1 MRRVRLVIADRRPI
15 VLQGFASLLGAQPD
29 FEVVACCLDGASCLA
44 AIRSLTPD
52 VVLLEDGFT
61 DVTASDILAVADD
74 EGLSSR
80 LVFFTA
86 TVACGDLA
94 RALATGACGA
104 ISMNAKPE
112 ALLQSLRLEKSGS
125 DLARVG
131 NEANGIASFGNNVL
145 GVLTVNE
152 RTIMDLVA
160 EGLSDSEIARMLG
173 VSLEIVRIHID
184 HAREKLRIN
193 SRTELA
199 ALALSRRYGA
209 MSILA
214 AAIWAALDDS
224 PGHAATESFTVMAA
238 NGCAEV
244 VTIKISRKEAVSGGT
259 PARGASKDRAGA
271 ASGTSSPTGKLVDPV
286 AEIAASQFVQAALN
300 APRSGSSS
308 YNIFMVAAF
317 AALIY
322 EVDGANHAVQAFD
335 FGDDIVTSS
344 TASDANGPASALPG
358 CANFGG
364 TAVYGGAFAFEF
376 AQGDTIAT
384 DGSELY
390 VGNAHAE
397 DRGSGRETAIPRGS
411 GTIDVVAAAAN
422 EAAQRDPTQTGR
434 ENGSNQGRSQSDL
447 RAPDNNSEAAKL
459 ETAGDSLN
467 HGQSQ
472 KALHESDDGSVAA
485 KGHAKH
491 ETLGDGSNH
500 GQSQKA
506 LHESDDGSVAAKGH
520 AKHET
525 LGDGSN
531 HGQSQ
536 KALQEFDNGSVAA
549 KGHANHETLGD
560 GANHGQS
567 QKALQES
574 DNGSVAAKGH
584 AKHETLGDGSNHGQ
598 SQKALQ
604 ESDNG
609 SVAAKGHAK
618 HETLRED
625 SNRGQAHGDLQTFED
640 GSAAGK
646 QHARHPQAGDLDSGK
661 PQHHIPMASVNSAND
676 AHSALKIKTEGK
688 GGPSSDNADQAKSA
702 VGTDL
707 GDSFHFKS
715 GADNTS
721 SGMYDLQQLSHGN
734 GKAYG
739 DGQHAVAREGP
750 EPVQDADGIDIS
762 NAHHDHSWHANLH
775 AAHDLIV

>member
-44 AIRSLTPD
+44 AIRRLTPD

-61 DVTASDILAVADD
+61 DVTASDILAVVDD
-74 EGLSSR
+74 EALSSR

-104 ISMNAKPE
+104 ISMNAQPE
-112 ALLQSLRLEKSGS
+112 ALVQSLRLEKPGS

-131 NEANGIASFGNNVL
+131 NEANGIASFGDNVL
-145 GVLTVNE
+145 AVLTVNE

-160 EGLSDSEIARMLG
+160 EGLSDSEIARVLG

-184 HAREKLRIN
+184 HARQKLGIN
-193 SRTELA
+193 RRTELA

-214 AAIWAALDDS
+214 AAILAALDDS

-244 VTIKISRKEAVSGGT
+244 VTIKINRKEAVSGGT

-271 ASGTSSPTGKLVDPV
+271 ATGTSSPTGKLVDPM
-286 AEIAASQFVQAALN
+286 AEIAASQFMQAALN
-300 APRSGSSS
+300 APRPGSSS
-308 YNIFMVAAF
+308 YSIFMVAAF

-322 EVDGANHAVQAFD
+322 ELDGANHAVQAFD

-344 TASDANGPASALPG
+344 TATDADGPASVLPG
-358 CANFGG
+358 FANFGG
-364 TAVYGGAFAFEF
+364 TAVYDGAFAFKF

-397 DRGSGRETAIPRGS
+397 DGGSDRETPIPPGS
-411 GTIDVVAAAAN
+411 GTLDVVAAAAN
-422 EAAQRDPTQTGR
+422 EATQRDPTLTGR
-434 ENGSNQGRSQSDL
+434 DNGSNQGRSQSDL
-447 RAPDNNSEAAKL
+447 RASDNSSEAAKREAPGDDL
-459 ETAGDSLN
+459 NHGQSQKTLHKFDHSSGAAKGHAKDEAAGDGLN

-472 KALHESDDGSVAA
+472 KALHESDNGSGAA

-491 ETLGDGSNH
+491 EASEHGSNH
-500 GQSQKA
+500 GQSQKS
-506 LHESDDGSVAAKGH
+506 LQEPDNGSVAPKGH
-520 AKHET
+520 AKHEDP
-525 LGDGSN
+525 GDGSN
-531 HGQSQ
+531 HGHSQ
-536 KALQEFDNGSVAA
+536 KAV
-549 KGHANHETLGD
+549 H
-560 GANHGQS
+560 
-567 QKALQES
+567 ES

-584 AKHETLGDGSNHGQ
+584 AKHEAPG
-598 SQKALQ
+598 
-604 ESDNG
+604 
-609 SVAAKGHAK
+609 
-618 HETLRED
+618 ED

-640 GSAAGK
+640 GSAAGR
-646 QHARHPQAGDLDSGK
+646 QHAQHPQAGDLDTGK
-661 PQHHIPMASVNSAND
+661 PEQDIPMASVNSAND

-750 EPVQDADGIDIS
+750 EPVQDADGIDLS
-762 NAHHDHSWHANLH
+762 DAHHDHSWHADLH
-775 AAHDLIV
+775 ATHDLIV

>member
-112 ALLQSLRLEKSGS
+112 ALVQSLRLEKPGS

-131 NEANGIASFGNNVL
+131 NEANGTASFGNNVL
-145 GVLTVNE
+145 AVLTVNE

-184 HAREKLRIN
+184 HARQKLGIN

-214 AAIWAALDDS
+214 AAILAALDDS
-224 PGHAATESFTVMAA
+224 PGHAATESFTVMPA

-244 VTIKISRKEAVSGGT
+244 VTIKISRKEAASGGT
-259 PARGASKDRAGA
+259 PARGVSKDRAGA
-271 ASGTSSPTGKLVDPV
+271 ATGTSSNSKIVDPV
-286 AEIAASQFVQAALN
+286 AEIAASLFAQATLN
-300 APRSGSSS
+300 APRPGSSS
-308 YNIFMVAAF
+308 YSIFTVAAF

-322 EVDGANHAVQAFD
+322 ELDGANHAVRAFD
-335 FGDDIVTSS
+335 FDDEIVNSS
-344 TASDANGPASALPG
+344 TASDANGLASALPG
-358 CANFGG
+358 FANFGG
-364 TAVYGGAFAFEF
+364 TAVYDGEFAFEF
-376 AQGDTIAT
+376 AQGDTIAK
-384 DGSELY
+384 GGGELY

-397 DRGSGRETAIPRGS
+397 GGGSDLEVTIPRGS
-411 GTIDVVAAAAN
+411 GTVDVVAAATN
-422 EAAQRDPTQTGR
+422 EASQRDPTQTGR
-434 ENGSNQGRSQSDL
+434 DNGSNQDRSQSDL
-447 RAPDNNSEAAKL
+447 RAYDNSSEAAKRK
-459 ETAGDSLN
+459 APGDDLNYGLSQKALHESDNSSGAAKGHAKHEATGDGLN

-472 KALHESDDGSVAA
+472 KALHESDNSSGAA
-485 KGHAKH
+485 EGHAKH
-491 ETLGDGSNH
+491 ETAG
-500 GQSQKA
+500 
-506 LHESDDGSVAAKGH
+506 
-520 AKHET
+520 
-525 LGDGSN
+525 
-531 HGQSQ
+531 
-536 KALQEFDNGSVAA
+536 
-549 KGHANHETLGD
+549 
-560 GANHGQS
+560 
-567 QKALQES
+567 
-574 DNGSVAAKGH
+574 
-584 AKHETLGDGSNHGQ
+584 
-598 SQKALQ
+598 
-604 ESDNG
+604 
-609 SVAAKGHAK
+609 
-618 HETLRED
+618 ED
-625 SNRGQAHGDLQTFED
+625 SNRGQAHGDLQAFED
-640 GSAAGK
+640 GSTAGK
-646 QHARHPQAGDLDSGK
+646 QHAQHPQAGDLDTAK
-661 PQHHIPMASVNSAND
+661 PQRDIPTSVNSAND
-676 AHSALKIKTEGK
+676 AHSALKIATAGK
-688 GGPSSDNADQAKSA
+688 SGPSSGSADQAKSA
-702 VGTDL
+702 VGTEL
-707 GDSFHFKS
+707 GDSFHFKN
-715 GADNTS
+715 GADNTFS
-721 SGMYDLQQLSHGN
+721 DMYDLQQLSHGN
-734 GKAYG
+734 GKTYG
-739 DGQHAVAREGP
+739 DGQHAVAREGQ

-762 NAHHDHSWHANLH
+762 DAHHDHSGHANLH

>member
-15 VLQGFASLLGAQPD
+15 VLQGFASLLVAQPD
-29 FEVVACCLDGASCLA
+29 FEVVACCLDGVSCLA

-61 DVTASDILAVADD
+61 DVTASDILAVVDD

-104 ISMNAKPE
+104 ISMNAQPE
-112 ALLQSLRLEKSGS
+112 ALVQSLRLEKPGS

-145 GVLTVNE
+145 AVLTVNE

-160 EGLSDSEIARMLG
+160 EGLSDSEIARVLG

-184 HAREKLRIN
+184 HARQKLGIK

-214 AAIWAALDDS
+214 AAILAALDDS
-224 PGHAATESFTVMAA
+224 PGHAATESFTVMAE

-259 PARGASKDRAGA
+259 LARGATKDRAGA
-271 ASGTSSPTGKLVDPV
+271 ATGSSPTGKIVDPV
-286 AEIAASQFVQAALN
+286 AEIAASLFTQVTLN
-300 APRSGSSS
+300 APRPGSSS
-308 YNIFMVAAF
+308 YSIFMVAAF

-344 TASDANGPASALPG
+344 TVSDANGLASALPG
-358 CANFGG
+358 FANFGG
-364 TAVYGGAFAFEF
+364 TAVYDGAFAFEF

-384 DGSELY
+384 GGSELN

-397 DRGSGRETAIPRGS
+397 GGGSDREITIPRGS
-411 GTIDVVAAAAN
+411 GTVDVVAAATN
-422 EAAQRDPTQTGR
+422 EASQRDPTQTGR
-434 ENGSNQGRSQSDL
+434 DNGSNQDRSQSDL
-447 RAPDNNSEAAKL
+447 RASDNSS
-459 ETAGDSLN
+459 ETAKREAPGDDLN

-472 KALHESDDGSVAA
+472 KALHESDHSSGAA

-491 ETLGDGSNH
+491 EAAGDDLNH

-506 LHESDDGSVAAKGH
+506 LHESDAGSGAAKGH
-520 AKHET
+520 AKHEAS
-525 LGDGSN
+525 GDDLN

-536 KALQEFDNGSVAA
+536 KTLHESDNSSGAA
-549 KGHANHETLGD
+549 KGHAQHETAGE
-560 GANHGQS
+560 H
-567 QKALQES
+567 
-574 DNGSVAAKGH
+574 
-584 AKHETLGDGSNHGQ
+584 
-598 SQKALQ
+598 
-604 ESDNG
+604 
-609 SVAAKGHAK
+609 
-618 HETLRED
+618 
-625 SNRGQAHGDLQTFED
+625 SNRGQAHGDLQAFED

-646 QHARHPQAGDLDSGK
+646 QHAQHPQAGDLDTAK
-661 PQHHIPMASVNSAND
+661 PQRDIPTASANSAND
-676 AHSALKIKTEGK
+676 AHSALKIATAGK
-688 GGPSSDNADQAKSA
+688 SGPSSGSADQAKSA
-702 VGTDL
+702 VGTEL
-707 GDSFHFKS
+707 GDSFHFKN
-715 GADNTS
+715 GTDNTFS
-721 SGMYDLQQLSHGN
+721 DMYDLQQLSHGN
-734 GKAYG
+734 GKNHG
-739 DGQHAVAREGP
+739 DSQHAVAREGP

-762 NAHHDHSWHANLH
+762 DAHHDHSGHANLH